1 MERINIAEK
10 FARFS
15 EQWQPKIVAELNGQ
29 EVKLVKVHGT
39 FPWHH
44 HDDVE
49 EMFLVWRA
57 RFRVEFRDRI
67 VELGP
72 GELIV
77 VPRGVEHR
85 TAADEEAEVIL
96 LEPAGVLNTGN
107 VINEKFTGPHG
118 CEDLICKSM
127 PPSRSIRQSTSRSC
141 RPRSAAKWRCIWCEP
156 GGNCV
161 EADRA

>member
-1 MERINIAEK
+1 MGLNTKKNMERVNIAEK
-10 FARFS
+10 FARFA
-15 EQWQPKIVAELNGQ
+15 EQWRPKIAAELNGQ
-29 EVKLVKVHGT
+29 EVKLVKVQGT

-44 HDDVE
+44 HDDVDE
-49 EMFLVWRA
+49 LFLVWRG

-107 VINEKFTGPHG
+107 LIDKTFTAPTGAR
-118 CEDLICKSM
+118 I
-127 PPSRSIRQSTSRSC
+127 
-141 RPRSAAKWRCIWCEP
+141 
-156 GGNCV
+156 
-161 EADRA
+161 